1 MPRILSKIA
10 KKLGL
15 VAVHVVV
22 VRQRR
27 GAFRILESSFPPD
40 NTVDV
45 RLSTQLPI
53 SELTLLQIDVHLSVP
68 YEKECLMK
76 EAV

>member
-22 VRQRR
+22 VRQRQ
-27 GAFRILESSFPPD
+27 GAFRILESSFPHD
-40 NTVDV
+40 NTVD
-45 RLSTQLPI
+45 
-53 SELTLLQIDVHLSVP
+53 IDVHLSVP